1 MKRTRGVR
9 DFGAMAVLVV
19 VLAAA
24 GCTPA
29 KKAAP
34 EGSGEEPV
42 IRVLIGETRGT
53 IEFSVS
59 GAFRIESAGGMALV
73 RSDDPATISVRRE
86 GTSTQIHLEPQGSAA
101 VAEGDVYITPTG
113 NAELRYDGVA
123 WPGRMLVRSADG
135 SASGLWAVN
144 VVGLESYLEGV
155 LPHEIGNPGPDAFSA
170 MEAQAVTARTY
181 AISRISD
188 REGAPFDVYSSVRDQ
203 VYRGREK
210 TSQLASSAVRETR
223 GRVLVLKGQLART
236 YYSATCGGHTSD
248 IRLMW
253 PQREPARY
261 LQGVLDRDDAGTFC
275 SWVYNFRWRFSFSG
289 KELGDLLRRTIPA
302 ETGVDPERVGH
313 LIDIA
318 VSARGPSGRARYLEV
333 VTTRGSF
340 TVEGDRI
347 RWVLMPDP
355 EAGRILPSTLFNL
368 HKEMNNQRVAS
379 VSIVGGGNGHGVG
392 MCQNGAIEMAKRGYT
407 RDMILSHYYPG
418 TEISKRY

>member
-1 MKRTRGVR
+1 MKRPRWVR
-9 DFGAMAVLVV
+9 DFGAMAVLVI

-34 EGSGEEPV
+34 EGSGDEPV
-42 IRVLIGETRGT
+42 IRVLIGETSGT

-59 GAFRIESAGGMALV
+59 GAFRIDSAGGMALV
-73 RSDDPATISVRRE
+73 RSDDPATISVRRD

-113 NAELRYDGVA
+113 NARLRYDGIA
-123 WPGRMLVRSADG
+123 WPGRMLVRGADG
-135 SASGLWAVN
+135 SASGLWVVN

-188 REGAPFDVYSSVRDQ
+188 REGAPFDVYSGVRDQ

-210 TSQLASSAVRETR
+210 MSQLASSAVRETR

-253 PQREPARY
+253 PRREPARY
-261 LQGVLDRDDAGTFC
+261 LQGVYDRDDAGSFC

-289 KELGDLLRRTIPA
+289 KELGEILRRTIPA
-302 ETGVDPERVGH
+302 EMGVDPERVGH
-313 LIDIA
+313 LIDIG

-340 TVEGDRI
+340 TIEGDRI

-392 MCQNGAIEMAKRGYT
+392 MCQNGAIGMAKRGYT

>member
-1 MKRTRGVR
+1 MRRFRGVPGA
-9 DFGAMAVLVV
+9 GAMAVLVA
-19 VLAAA
+19 VLAAT

-29 KKAAP
+29 KKTAP
-34 EGSGEEPV
+34 DGSGKEPV
-42 IRVLIGETRGT
+42 IRVLIGETSG
-53 IEFSVS
+53 SVKISAS
-59 GAFRIESAGGMALV
+59 GAFRIDSDVGMALV
-73 RSDDPATISVRRE
+73 RSDDPATISVRRD
-86 GTSTQIHLEPQGSAA
+86 GTSTQIHLDPQGSAA

-113 NAELRYDGVA
+113 SGGLEYDGVA
-123 WPGRMLVRSADG
+123 WPGRILVQGVEG
-135 SASGLWAVN
+135 SAAGLRVLN

-181 AISRISD
+181 AISRIFD
-188 REGAPFDVYSSVRDQ
+188 RQGEPFDVYSGVRDQ

-223 GRVLVLKGQLART
+223 GQVLVLKGQLART

-253 PQREPARY
+253 PQRESARY
-261 LQGVLDRDDAGTFC
+261 LQGIYDRDDAGSFC

-289 KELGDLLRRTIPA
+289 KELGEILRKTIPA

-313 LIDIA
+313 LVDIG
-318 VSARGPSGRARYLEV
+318 VSARGPSGRAHYLEV

-340 TVEGDRI
+340 TIEGDRI

-355 EAGRILPSTLFNL
+355 DAGRILPSTLFNL

-392 MCQNGAIEMAKRGYT
+392 MCQNGAIGMAKRGYT
-407 RDMILSHYYPG
+407 RDMILLHYYPG